1 MSLHHAGLRVPTS
14 PQPHPHLGGV
24 FKINFLARSLEMELT
39 GGIRRLVSDVTLDV
53 SSCGRSFTTKT
64 PMTHTLT
71 SQARIQ

>member
-24 FKINFLARSLEMELT
+24 SRVNPLAIPLEMKLT

-53 SSCGRSFTTKT
+53 SSCGRSFTTEI
-64 PMTHTLT
+64 PMTNTST